1 MRKLLLHGTALL
13 VGGASFGQNPLAI
26 PPLMTADTF
35 HLVVAPSTKEFYPGW
50 VTETYGINAP
60 YLGYALELQQ
70 GDTARFKVYN
80 QLNEITTMHW
90 NGLEVPPVFDGSPP
104 REIAPGGTWDVKYK
118 VIDKASMY
126 TYHPH
131 TMDLIGQQVGKG
143 AAGLL
148 IVRDAEEA
156 ALDLPRQWGVDD
168 FPVVVQDKRF
178 SPTGQFINAPLGDSI
193 LVNGTARPFLECP
206 AQVVRLRLAN
216 ASTARYYR
224 FGFQEGTTFH
234 VIGGENGLLAAPAP
248 MDRLMLSSGE
258 RAELLLDLTGME
270 GDSLLLM
277 SFGSELPQS
286 VPGSGNILWESSALN
301 GADFAVLRIRVTA
314 PTANPVTSLPAT
326 LANVQPY
333 PESSASVTRTKVIE
347 GMGMV
352 GDVGMF
358 TINGAEWDMNVIN
371 DTVLLGATEIWEF
384 VNLSNIAHP
393 ITIHGGAFY
402 VLDRDGVAPA
412 PWEAGPKS
420 VVNVDVGDT
429 VRIIMRFAVY
439 ATDGWPLMYHCHN
452 LAHINMMMWQFIVVD
467 PNLGLP
473 DRSAEAVRVFPVPG
487 DRITWQAPSP
497 VTGLRVLDLGGRELL
512 RSAAHGQVSG
522 GMDLTP
528 LPAGSYVLELLGL
541 GTRMHTMVIRP

>member
-1 MRKLLLHGTALL
+1 MRKLLLTGTTLL
-13 VGGASFGQNPLAI
+13 VVGATSGQNPLAV

-50 VTETYGINAP
+50 VTETYGINLP

-118 VIDKASMY
+118 VLDKASMY

-178 SPTGQFINAPLGDSI
+178 NPSGQFINAPLGDSI
-193 LVNGTARPFLECP
+193 LVNGTARPFVECP

-224 FGFQEGTTFH
+224 FGFEDGTVFQ

-248 MDRLMLSSGE
+248 MGRLTLSSGE

-277 SFGSELPQS
+277 SYGSELPQS
-286 VPGSGNILWESSALN
+286 VPGSGNILWEGSALN
-301 GADFAVLRIRVTA
+301 GADFPVLRIRVTA
-314 PTANPVTSLPAT
+314 PTANPVTTIPAT

-333 PESSASVTRTKVIE
+333 PESSATVSRTKVIE

-371 DTVLLGATEIWEF
+371 DTVMLGATEIWEF

-393 ITIHGGAFY
+393 ITMHGGAFY
-402 VLDRDGVAPA
+402 VLDRDGVPPA

-467 PNLGLP
+467 PNVGLP
-473 DRSAEAVRVFPVPG
+473 ALDAARIEVFPVPG
-487 DRITWQAPSP
+487 DRITWRAPSP
-497 VTGLRVLDLGGRELL
+497 VAALRVLDLGGREVLH
-512 RSAAHGQVSG
+512 ASG
-522 GMDLTP
+522 RGHTTGDLDLTS
-528 LPAGSYVLELLGL
+528 LPAGSYVLELQGL
-541 GTRMHTMVIRP
+541 GTRTRTMVMRP